1 MSDLNVQT
9 IFDDIL
15 PKKLASNES
24 ATKANAIYV
33 FSIDGAGSWTVDL
46 TKDADYVTAGA
57 SDDAQCTISMTED
70 DFLGLWTGSLPG
82 PQAFMMGKLK
92 IDGDMGLAMKLQ
104 SFLGA

>member
-1 MSDLNVQT
+1 MKIGIPKETHLGERRVAATPATVVKLLKLGFEVQ
-9 IFDDIL
+9 IQSG
-15 PKKLASNES
+15 AGES
-24 ATKANAIYV
+24 AH
-33 FSIDGAGSWTVDL
+33 L
-46 TKDADYVTAGA
+46 LDADFVTAGA